1 MDNFILTNLNTELPG
16 PRCRR
21 LSYIENFVGL
31 ERELPFGMGLD
42 EIDTPGKD
50 FGITSLIIHIAGLEI
65 MLLRPD

>member
-1 MDNFILTNLNTELPG
+1 M
-16 PRCRR
+16 
-21 LSYIENFVGL
+21 GL